1 MRELVAGIY
10 AANQELSI
18 LLRDRDCMQTL
29 GPPCDR
35 AALVKMQRRF
45 TRLGVAVP
53 PSYEELLRLY
63 DGWKGFFA
71 ELDLLS
77 GDDHEAAW
85 VAEVARLSYDC
96 LGKEDPFA
104 RMVPVGLI
112 PGAVVRMVFL
122 DPGAIDEAGEAEV
135 AVYVELE
142 EEARHPSFRA
152 YLEWYLASLTDV
164 IGFQKNG
171 DPWP

>member
-1 MRELVAGIY
+1 MRALVGTIY

-18 LLRDRDCMQTL
+18 LLHDRDCPQRL
-29 GPPCDR
+29 GP
-35 AALVKMQRRF
+35 ALEPASLVEVQRRF

-53 PSYEELLRLY
+53 PSYIELLRVC

-77 GDDHEAAW
+77 GHDHAAAW
-85 VAEVARLSYDC
+85 VAEVARLSHDC
-96 LGKEDPFA
+96 LGPLDPFK

-122 DPGAIDEAGEAEV
+122 DPGAVDEAGEASV
-135 AVYVELE
+135 VVYVELE
-142 EEARHPSFRA
+142 EEARHPSVRA
-152 YLEWYLASLTDV
+152 YLEWYSASLSEV
-164 IGFQKNG
+164 IGYQKHG
-171 DPWP
+171 DPW

>member
-1 MRELVAGIY
+1 MRALVAAIY

-18 LLRDRDCMQTL
+18 LLRDRDCPQTL
-29 GPPCDR
+29 GPPCDQ
-35 AALVKMQRRF
+35 ASLVRVQRRF

-53 PSYEELLRLY
+53 QSYVEFLRVC

-77 GDDHEAAW
+77 GHDQDAGW
-85 VAEVARLSYDC
+85 VAEVARLSHDC
-96 LGKEDPFA
+96 LGPDDPFA

-122 DPGAIDEAGEAEV
+122 DPGAVDEAGEANV
-135 AVYVELE
+135 VSYVELE
-142 EEARHPSFRA
+142 EAARFPSFQA
-152 YLEWYLASLTDV
+152 YLEWYSASLVEV
-164 IGFQKNG
+164 IGHQKHG
-171 DPWP
+171 DPLP